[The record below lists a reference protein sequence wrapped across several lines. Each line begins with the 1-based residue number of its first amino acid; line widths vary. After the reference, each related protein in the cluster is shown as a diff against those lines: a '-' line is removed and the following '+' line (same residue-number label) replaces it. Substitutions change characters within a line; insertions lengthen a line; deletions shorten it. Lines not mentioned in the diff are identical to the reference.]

1 MLVSTDMTY
10 AKNYMS
16 VRCQTH
22 YNVTDNNNVIVI
34 VNDISFECLNN
45 LSLAPLICHDVA
57 DLKKSHYGL
66 HVTVQSNCRLGDN
79 ESIKNFN

>member
-22 YNVTDNNNVIVI
+22 YNVTDNNN
-34 VNDISFECLNN
+34 DISFECLNN
-45 LSLAPLICHDVA
+45 LSLAPLICHGVT
-57 DLKKSHYGL
+57 DLKKSHYGS